1 MMNESTEVQPR
12 GEDANPLILVVDDE
26 APVRAIAALLLEQVG
41 FRTLQAGSALEA
53 LAVCKLEC
61 FDLVLTDVQMPGM
74 DGIEL
79 AREMTALHPDLPVVL
94 MSGFAPEAVEE
105 CRLPLI
111 PKPFHGDTLIGGI
124 RKVLAGAAT
133 KRRTERQV
141 A

>member
-1 MMNESTEVQPR
+1 MMNESTEVQSR
-12 GEDANPLILVVDDE
+12 VEDAPRILVVDDD

-41 FRTLQAGSALEA
+41 FRTVQAGSAVEA
-53 LAVCKLEC
+53 LAVSKLEC
-61 FDLVLTDVQMPGM
+61 FDLLLTDVQMPGM
-74 DGIEL
+74 DGLEL

-94 MSGFAPEAVEE
+94 MSGFAPEAVVEE

-111 PKPFHGDTLIGGI
+111 PKPFHGDILIGGI
-124 RKVLAGAAT
+124 RKALAGAAT